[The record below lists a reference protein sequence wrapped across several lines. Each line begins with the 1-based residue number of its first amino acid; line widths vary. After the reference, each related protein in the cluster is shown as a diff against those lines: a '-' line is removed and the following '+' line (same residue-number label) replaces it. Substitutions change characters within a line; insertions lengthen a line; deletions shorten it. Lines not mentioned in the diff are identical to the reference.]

1 MSCLSASMS
10 EDTVMKIVKVGDTA
24 RAACDP
30 CKKFVGVTYR
40 LRDVPLSNGVGTV
53 KDVIAGVCD
62 QCDSVCVLPHQ
73 SVPAVAET
81 ISRTRK
87 PVEGRVPAH
96 MIDILRVASVAVGG
110 GSDFVPQLVKY
121 YIHKMSQEDISS
133 AQVARLLQ
141 TELATGKA
149 QKRISLK
156 GRSVFDDVE
165 LVKSRTRLK
174 TTSDILKGAI
184 LKINIDILQKKNKQ
198 SIKTL
203 ENIAAACR

>member
-1 MSCLSASMS
+1 MN
-10 EDTVMKIVKVGDTA
+10 IVKVGDTA
-24 RAACDP
+24 RAACDT
-30 CKKFVGVTYR
+30 CKRFVGVTYR
-40 LRDVPLSNGVGTV
+40 LRDVSLSDGAGTV

-62 QCDSVCVLPHQ
+62 QCDNVCVLPHQ

-81 ISRTRK
+81 ISRARK

-121 YIHKMSQEDISS
+121 YIHKMAQEDTSS

-156 GRSVFDDVE
+156 GRSVFDDIE

-184 LKINIDILQKKNKQ
+184 LKINVDILQKKNKQ

>member
-1 MSCLSASMS
+1 MN
-10 EDTVMKIVKVGDTA
+10 IVKVGDTA
-24 RAACDP
+24 RATCDT

-121 YIHKMSQEDISS
+121 YIHKMAQEDISS

-141 TELATGKA
+141 TELATGKS

-156 GRSVFDDVE
+156 GRSVFDDIE

-184 LKINIDILQKKNKQ
+184 LKINVDILQKKNKQ

>member
-1 MSCLSASMS
+1 
-10 EDTVMKIVKVGDTA
+10 MKIVKVDDA
-24 RAACDP
+24 SRAVCDN
-30 CKKFVGVTYR
+30 CKKFVGITYR
-40 LRDVPLSNGVGTV
+40 LRDVPLSDGAGTV

-81 ISRTRK
+81 MSKTRK

-96 MIDILRVASVAVGG
+96 MIDILRMASVEVGG

-121 YIHKMSQEDISS
+121 YIHRMAQEDISTE
-133 AQVARLLQ
+133 QVARLLQ
-141 TELATGKA
+141 TKLASGKA

-174 TTSDILKGAI
+174 TTSDILRGVI
-184 LKINIDILQKKNKQ
+184 LKINVDILQKKNKKT
-198 SIKTL
+198 IKTL
-203 ENIAAACR
+203 EGIAAACR

>member
-1 MSCLSASMS
+1 MN
-10 EDTVMKIVKVGDTA
+10 IVKVGDTA
-24 RAACDP
+24 RATCDT

-81 ISRTRK
+81 MSRTRK

-121 YIHKMSQEDISS
+121 YIHKMAQEDISS

-141 TELATGKA
+141 TELATGKS

-156 GRSVFDDVE
+156 GRSVFDDIE

-184 LKINIDILQKKNKQ
+184 LKINVDILQKKNKQ

>member
-1 MSCLSASMS
+1 
-10 EDTVMKIVKVGDTA
+10 MKIVKVGDTA
-24 RAACDP
+24 RAACDT
-30 CKKFVGVTYR
+30 CKKFVGITYR

-81 ISRTRK
+81 ISRARK

-121 YIHKMSQEDISS
+121 YIHKMAQEDISS

-141 TELATGKA
+141 TELAAGKA

-184 LKINIDILQKKNKQ
+184 LKINVDILQKKNKQ

>member
-1 MSCLSASMS
+1 MS
-10 EDTVMKIVKVGDTA
+10 EGTIVNIVKVGDIA
-24 RAACDP
+24 RAACDT

-40 LRDVPLSNGVGTV
+40 LRDVSLSDGAGTV

-81 ISRTRK
+81 ISKTRK

-96 MIDILRVASVAVGG
+96 MIDILRMASGEVGA

-121 YIHKMSQEDISS
+121 YIHKMAREEISP
-133 AQVARLLQ
+133 AQVARLLK
-141 TELATGKA
+141 TELASGKA

-165 LVKSRTRLK
+165 LVKSRTQLK
-174 TTSDILKGAI
+174 TTSEILKGVI
-184 LKINIDILQKKNKQ
+184 LKINVDILQKKNKK
-198 SIKTL
+198 SIRIL
-203 ENIAAACR
+203 EDIAAACR